1 MGGRM
6 ARSRE
11 CPNCGHELN
20 HLEGFTGRIS
30 MCARCGWNRVVL
42 ATGRR
47 GLEESD
53 RRAPPTSL
61 ERLRVS

>member
-1 MGGRM
+1 M

-11 CPNCGHELN
+11 CPSCGYELN
-20 HLEGFTGRIS
+20 HLEGVTGRIS

-47 GLEESD
+47 GREESA
-53 RRAPPTSL
+53 RRAPSANV